1 LIAQIDKII
10 GLLSSN
16 SSNATVSISE
26 KNSLPQLVQKK
37 DELIYANQSF
47 RLKESN
53 YDKIIKE
60 ESSVINIRK
69 FDPLLLNPKV
79 FLPLLLI
86 FGYLTGYALFNA
98 AKRRNKQ

>member
-86 FGYLTGYALFNA
+86 FGYLIGYALFNA
-98 AKRRNKQ
+98 AKRRNNQ